1 MSDFSLGDVLRGQL
15 KGVNGAPTKSADF
28 VGRAGESG
36 AEEGSGKAGPA
47 RSGAFDGDVSNLDT
61 TGTSG
66 TRERIEYIGI
76 EKISGDPKNFYTLS
90 GLDELAANIELLGL
104 QQPLRVRTN
113 PETPERV
120 IVVSGH
126 RRLAA
131 LKKLA
136 EEGREDLREIPCIR
150 ERTEG
155 SAALQELRLIYAN
168 SGTRVLTSAELSRQ
182 AERVELLLDQLK
194 EEGME
199 FPGRMRD
206 HVAQACRV
214 SAPKLARLKVI
225 REGLAPEYMELFEK
239 DKLPAQTAYTLARL
253 PREFQRRV
261 ASVLPEVPAA
271 RTVEKVLEKYN
282 DGWRW
287 EPELACP
294 DGKAC
299 KRGDAFLR
307 RDCETSGWQ
316 SFCGGKTC
324 CLECEQAKAAYSPC
338 ERMCS
343 RAKAQRKAAK
353 DEAEEKELQRK
364 RKEGRKCQKET
375 QGYARRLLRAID
387 AAGLAEDTK
396 IPWEYPSQPVSIIR
410 QWAAGEF
417 DDPADWYSPRL
428 KPDKCYEPVEM
439 AKLLDCS
446 TDFLMGLTDEL
457 RPPEAPPQKEPEP
470 EEKAEARRAETE
482 DELPAPSEEE
492 SPHLIRWEGRGRTPP
507 AGGLVLTY
515 QLTNVG
521 ARYRAAVWDGARFL
535 DPGNGK
541 ELTGLQYTSWLEVPL
556 PDSGEAFQTAPFSGW
571 MPGGLQPEG
580 PCEVVADFRVSGED
594 GAPDLNLRRI
604 CWFDGSAFL
613 FKRYGQKIDAE
624 CVRWMRLPPVENVSE
639 LDTIGEAGA

>member
-1 MSDFSLGDVLRGQL
+1 MRYDLAEILRGQL
-15 KGVNGAPTKSADF
+15 KGT
-28 VGRAGESG
+28 RA
-36 AEEGSGKAGPA
+36 
-47 RSGAFDGDVSNLDT
+47 DVSKLDT
-61 TGTSG
+61 TVPTG
-66 TRERIEYIGI
+66 TREQIEYINI
-76 EKISGDPKNFYTLS
+76 EKIFGDPKNFYELS
-90 GLDELAANIELLGL
+90 GLEELAANIELLGL
-104 QQPLRVRTN
+104 QQPLRVRAD
-113 PETPERV
+113 PEAPDRV

-136 EEGREDLREIPCIR
+136 EEGRADLREIPCIR

-182 AERVELLLDQLK
+182 AERVELLLYQLK
-194 EEGME
+194 EEGLE

-225 REGLAPEYMELFEK
+225 REDLAPEYMELFEK
-239 DKLPAQTAYTLARL
+239 DKLPEQTAHALARL
-253 PREFQRRV
+253 PREFQARM
-261 ASVLPEVPAA
+261 ASVLSEVPAA
-271 RTVEKVLEKYN
+271 RTVEKVLEKYGE
-282 DGWRW
+282 GWRW
-287 EPELACP
+287 EPQLACP

-299 KRGDAFLR
+299 KRGDVFLR
-307 RDCETSGWQ
+307 RDCEASAWQ

-324 CLECEQAKAAYSPC
+324 CLECEQAKAVYSPC

-375 QGYARRLLRAID
+375 QGYAKRLLRAID

-396 IPWEYPSQPVSIIR
+396 IRWEYPSQPVSIIR

-428 KPDKCYEPVEM
+428 RPDKCYEPVEM

-457 RPPEAPPQKEPEP
+457 HPPQKEPGP
-470 EEKAEARRAETE
+470 EADTAAETQPAADIAAEMQQTESE
-482 DELPAPSEEE
+482 DAPPVPMEQE
-492 SPHLIRWEGRGRTPP
+492 SPRLLRWESDVRTLPV
-507 AGGLVLTY
+507 GGLILTY

-556 PDSGEAFQTAPFSGW
+556 PDSGETFQTAPFPGW

-580 PCEVVADFRVSGED
+580 PCEVVADFHISEENGS
-594 GAPDLNLRRI
+594 PDKDIRCLCR
-604 CWFDGSAFL
+604 FDGTAFL
-613 FKRYGQKIDAE
+613 FKNHDSKIDAE
-624 CVRWMRLPPVENVSE
+624 CVRWMLLPPTEDVSK
-639 LDTIGEAGA
+639 LDTIEEAGT